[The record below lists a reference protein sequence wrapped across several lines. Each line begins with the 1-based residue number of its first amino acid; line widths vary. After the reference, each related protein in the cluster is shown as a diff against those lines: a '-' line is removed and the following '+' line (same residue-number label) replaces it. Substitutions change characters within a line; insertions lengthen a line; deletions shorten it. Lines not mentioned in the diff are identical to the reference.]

1 MNSIPR
7 SELRRRAED
16 RIDGWRI
23 AVEHVVETAGT
34 ILAFGQRDNQS
45 VVLKVIRRDA
55 DEWRSGDVLT
65 AFEGRG
71 VVRVLDHADGAVL
84 LERLMPGQSLVSLVV
99 NGEDDR
105 ATGILADVI
114 GRMSPDAP
122 PSTCPTIADLAR
134 GFECSSA
141 CGDDRIP
148 KPLLEA
154 ARHMH
159 VQLCATQSRPRLLHG
174 DLHHDNVLLDSNR
187 GWLAVDP
194 KGVVGELEYEV
205 GAALRNPCER
215 PGLFTEPA
223 TITRRVDRFSRELHL
238 SADRIL
244 GWAFA
249 QAVLASVWAIEDG
262 LLVWPDHPW
271 IALANNIRPMLK
283 DSVDG

>member
-1 MNSIPR
+1 MNSIR
-7 SELRRRAED
+7 LSELRRRAED
-16 RIDGWRI
+16 RIDAWRI
-23 AVEHVVETAGT
+23 AVEHVVETSGT

-45 VVLKVIRRDA
+45 VVLKVIRRHA

-84 LERLMPGQSLVSLVV
+84 LERLIPGQSLVSLVV

-114 GRMSPDAP
+114 GRMSPGAP
-122 PSTCPTIADLAR
+122 PSTCPTITDWAR
-134 GFECSSA
+134 GFECSPT
-141 CGDDRIP
+141 CGVDRIP
-148 KPLLEA
+148 KPLFEA
-154 ARHMH
+154 ARHVY

-174 DLHHDNVLLDSNR
+174 DLHHDNVLLDSTR

-194 KGVVGELEYEV
+194 KGVIGELEYEV
-205 GAALRNPCER
+205 GAAFRNPYER
-215 PGLFTEPA
+215 PGLFTEPP
-223 TITRRVDRFSRELHL
+223 TITRRVDRFARELHL

-249 QAVLASVWAIEDG
+249 QAVLASIWAIEDG
-262 LLVWPDHPW
+262 CLVRPDHPW